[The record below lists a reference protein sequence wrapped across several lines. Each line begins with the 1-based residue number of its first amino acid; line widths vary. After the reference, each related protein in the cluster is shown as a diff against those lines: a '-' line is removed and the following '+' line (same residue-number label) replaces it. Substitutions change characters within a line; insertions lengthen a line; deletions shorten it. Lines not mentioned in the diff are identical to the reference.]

1 MLAAAIAARSE
12 PGPLSSPFV
21 TVSVAADAVA
31 CSASVIS
38 AATVAARVPPC
49 MHASSRL
56 TGPRS
61 NGLPAFVRL
70 EAGLANYCAVSMGD
84 MGILRKPPRGWMPAR
99 AFAVQ
104 HRSYERGQSS
114 SEGEHL
120 HTSRDLEV
128 EWEVCRD
135 GRDPYRF
142 VETRKAPG
150 WVSSSR
156 IGSGKRWFSVRLKR
170 TYGLM
175 PTVGLPCFVDPDN
188 PHKLWIDWDA
198 GYELHETAWKEHT
211 AAAPDRRAAA
221 AERSKREEAAAIA
234 RAEAKPVDADTAALL
249 DLQRLYGLGVTSS
262 ATVLSAQDTG
272 RAVNNVPVWRFE
284 LQHDEGRLTTLERAV
299 PRRSLERYG
308 EGNRITVYS
317 DPNDP
322 DAFALG

>member
-1 MLAAAIAARSE
+1 
-12 PGPLSSPFV
+12 
-21 TVSVAADAVA
+21 
-31 CSASVIS
+31 
-38 AATVAARVPPC
+38 
-49 MHASSRL
+49 
-56 TGPRS
+56 
-61 NGLPAFVRL
+61 
-70 EAGLANYCAVSMGD
+70 MGD
-84 MGILRKPPRGWMPAR
+84 MGIVRKAPRGWMAAR

-104 HRSYERGQSS
+104 HRSNDRGQSP
-114 SEGEHL
+114 SEGDDL
-120 HTSRDLEV
+120 AMSRDLEV
-128 EWEVCRD
+128 EWEVWCD

-142 VETRKAPG
+142 VETRKAPV

-175 PTVGLPCFVDPDN
+175 ATVGLPGFVDPGN
-188 PHKLWIDWDA
+188 PHNLWIDWDA

-211 AAAPDRRAAA
+211 AAAPDRRAADD
-221 AERSKREEAAAIA
+221 ERLKREEAAVIA
-234 RAEAKPVDADTAALL
+234 RAQAEPVDADTAALR

-272 RAVNNVPVWRFE
+272 RAVNNVPVWRFK
-284 LQHDEGRLTTLERAV
+284 LQHDEGRLTTLEQAV